1 VIDLI
6 EAVAAVWLASG
17 VAAWIA
23 LSDQRIQ
30 SREFEFKLDLLYGP
44 SLCICCG
51 PFSFWIARAR
61 LIKEEWL

>member
-1 VIDLI
+1 VIELI

-30 SREFEFKLDLLYGP
+30 SREFEFKLDLVMGVP
-44 SLCICCG
+44 LCIACG
-51 PFSFWIARAR
+51 PYTFWMARPR